1 MSPDQE
7 DDAMTTKAMWMIAA
21 QVLTVL
27 EPPRKDGEA
36 GKPVMNMRFTHDPN
50 NAAIQRLRLEPADA
64 KGSAI
69 EIEFDARGEVRGT
82 PVYQERDRTPFD
94 RRPKGQLSA
103 EEVAQLPPNER
114 VQYNRDYWTPPA
126 QQTSGEPKQAQPAP
140 ETSKQ
145 GQDKVDAGVDKKAE
159 AA

>member
-1 MSPDQE
+1 
-7 DDAMTTKAMWMIAA
+7 MTTKAMWMIAA

-36 GKPVMNMRFTHDPN
+36 GKPVVNMRFIHDPN
-50 NAAIQRLRLEPADA
+50 NAAIQRLRLEPADVKLA
-64 KGSAI
+64 AL

-82 PVYQERDRTPFD
+82 PVYQERDRVPFD

-114 VQYNRDYWTPPA
+114 VQYNRDYWTPPQVGA
-126 QQTSGEPKQAQPAP
+126 DPKPVEDQQETLEQAADR
-140 ETSKQ
+140 KA
-145 GQDKVDAGVDKKAE
+145 KAAVDKKSK